1 MLKYISYVSEQSH
14 SISENDIEQL
24 LQKSRTKNSTN
35 GITGI
40 LIYFEGVFTQ
50 FLEGPEQEIDM
61 LYSKIR
67 VDRRHRNL
75 RELFSGSA
83 VDRFYGDWSMA
94 YKTLDSVKAQEITGY
109 RPFDKSKFFEPLDKT
124 KEHPGVMLLESFVE
138 GLHFF

>member
-14 SISENDIEQL
+14 NISENEIEKL
-24 LQKSRTKNSTN
+24 LEKSRERNSTK

-50 FLEGPEQEIDM
+50 FLEGPEQEIDS
-61 LYSKIR
+61 LYKKIR
-67 VDRRHRNL
+67 VDRRHSNL
-75 RELFSGSA
+75 RELFTGDA
-83 VDRFYGDWSMA
+83 TDRFYADWSMA
-94 YKTLDSVKAQEITGY
+94 YKSLDQLKAQEITGY
-109 RPFDKSKFFEPLDKT
+109 RPFDKSKFFEPVAGN

>member
-14 SISENDIEQL
+14 SISEDDIEQL
-24 LQKSRTKNSTN
+24 LQKSRTANSTK

-50 FLEGPEQEIDM
+50 FLEGPEQEIDS
-61 LYSKIR
+61 LYRKIR
-67 VDRRHRNL
+67 VDRRHHNL

-83 VDRFYGDWSMA
+83 TDRFYGDWSMA
-94 YKTLDSVKAQEITGY
+94 YKTLDPSKAEEITGY
-109 RPFDKSKFFEPLDKT
+109 RPFDKSKFFEPIDNN

>member
-14 SISENDIEQL
+14 SISENDIEKL
-24 LQKSRTKNSTN
+24 LRKSRRTNSTK

-50 FLEGPEQEIDM
+50 FLEGPEQEIDS
-61 LYSKIR
+61 LYLKICT
-67 VDRRHRNL
+67 DKRHRNL

-83 VDRFYGDWSMA
+83 PDRFYGDWSMA
-94 YKTLDSVKAQEITGY
+94 YKTLDPLKAEEITGY
-109 RPFDKSKFFEPLDKT
+109 RPFDKSKFFEPINNN
-124 KEHPGVMLLESFVE
+124 KEHPGVVLLKSFVD